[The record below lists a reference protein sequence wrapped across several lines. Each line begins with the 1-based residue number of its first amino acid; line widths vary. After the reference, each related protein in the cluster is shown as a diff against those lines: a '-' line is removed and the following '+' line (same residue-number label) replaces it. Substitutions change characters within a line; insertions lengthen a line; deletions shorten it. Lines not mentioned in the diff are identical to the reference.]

1 MTKLPL
7 GSLFRIILDK
17 KSALRFLLG
26 TIFSLS
32 FSVAVILSTI
42 GLMNGYSVKLKS
54 ALSTSNGDII
64 MKARSGFYSIDAI
77 DKKLSNESD
86 IKSTTHIL
94 KIEAF
99 ALANGK
105 SKGVLVKGV
114 EPQGFA
120 QVSGLELSGLD
131 QGLFI
136 GKEFAREF
144 QMKKGDSIVLAF
156 NSKKAREMGSA
167 ILKEFTVAG
176 IVEHGIFEKDMR
188 FMYLNRDTLQQTL
201 DLRSFTANEGL
212 IKLKNSNSLEIVESR
227 ISMTYG
233 DDYIFNTY
241 WAEHQVLLDAVEIE
255 RNTISLALQLIVLVA
270 VINVIAFKM
279 YISEIKARDIFM
291 LRALGLS
298 MVNFTRFWY
307 CMLALIWFVSVIL
320 AFGQVLILD
329 NLILK
334 LPIFQLPG
342 DIYKLSQLN
351 ILLKIDDYLMVYG
364 LSLIW
369 VLIVGF
375 FTIRKIGGKSLLSGL
390 REEFS

>member
-32 FSVAVILSTI
+32 FSVAVILSTV
-42 GLMNGYSVKLKS
+42 GLMNGYSLKLKS

-64 MKARSGFYSIDAI
+64 MKARSGFYSMDEIDN
-77 DKKLSNESD
+77 KLSNESE

-114 EPQGFA
+114 EPKGFA
-120 QVSGLELSGLD
+120 QVSGLELSDLD
-131 QGLFI
+131 QGVFI

-212 IKLKNSNSLEIVESR
+212 IKLKNSNSLEMVENR
-227 ISMTYG
+227 ISVTYG

-298 MVNFTRFWY
+298 MMNFTRFWY
-307 CMLALIWFVSVIL
+307 CMLALIWLVSVVL

-364 LSLIW
+364 LSLVW

-375 FTIRKIGGKSLLSGL
+375 FTIKKIGGKSLLSGL

>member
-7 GSLFRIILDK
+7 SSLFKIILDK
-17 KSALRFLLG
+17 KSALRFLIG

-32 FSVAVILSTI
+32 FSVAVILSTV

-54 ALSTSNGDII
+54 ALSTSNGDLIL
-64 MKARSGFYSIDAI
+64 KARSGFYNSEAI
-77 DKKLSNESD
+77 KEKLKADPAVSA
-86 IKSTTHIL
+86 TTHIL

-99 ALANGK
+99 ALANGQ

-114 EPQGFA
+114 RPEKFKN
-120 QVSGLELSGLD
+120 VTGLELENLG
-131 QGLFI
+131 QGLFV

-144 QMKKGDSIVLAF
+144 QVNKGDSLVLAF
-156 NSKKAREMGSA
+156 NSKKARELGSA
-167 ILKEFTVAG
+167 ILKEFQVAG
-176 IVEHGIFEKDMR
+176 VIDHGIFEKDMR
-188 FMYLNRDTLQQTL
+188 FMYLNLNVLQDVL

-212 IKLKNSNSLEIVESR
+212 IKLKPGSNLELIENR
-227 ISMTYG
+227 LSMSFR
-233 DDYIFNTY
+233 DDFIFNTY

-255 RNTISLALQLIVLVA
+255 RDTISIALQLIVLIA

-298 MVNFTRFWY
+298 MNSFTKFWY
-307 CMLALIWFVSVIL
+307 CMLSVIWLVSVLL
-320 AFGQVLILD
+320 AFLQVLFLD
-329 NLILK
+329 HFILK
-334 LPIFQLPG
+334 LPLFQLPS
-342 DIYKLSQLN
+342 DIYKLSQLE
-351 ILLKIDDYLMVYG
+351 ILLKIDDYLIVYG